1 MSDGTLVAVKVF
13 QVQKDKVEKSFREEC
28 IFLKKVRHQNLVRI
42 ITSCSNLHFKGLVFE
57 FMSNGSLEKHL
68 YPNRD
73 RKYGEDICD
82 LGLKERLDI
91 VIDVAHAIEYL
102 HHDSYV

>member
-1 MSDGTLVAVKVF
+1 
-13 QVQKDKVEKSFREEC
+13 
-28 IFLKKVRHQNLVRI
+28 
-42 ITSCSNLHFKGLVFE
+42 
-57 FMSNGSLEKHL
+57 MSNGSLEKHL

-82 LGLKERLDI
+82 LGLKARLDI